1 MSDGS
6 SFGFVDLNR
15 SFHEILDY
23 ARESDDVDVSQAFR
37 RGPSI
42 TWSDLRMERRV
53 VLLAEAGAG
62 KTEEIRYAATRWRGR
77 GDHAFFLRLEH
88 VPDDLEAAFEVGDLD
103 DFERWKNSQDE
114 AWILLDSVDEAR
126 LRGPSDFERAIR
138 KFATKVRGAED
149 RLHLLI
155 TSRISAWRPKTDLE
169 FCERLLPPPAAGRVA
184 GVAQTGD
191 LGSNSPSDIATAPDK
206 EGERPRFRIVT
217 IDDLDSAR
225 IAKFARV
232 RGVTNLDPFL
242 AAVERKDAWA
252 YTRRPQDLVELIE
265 FWLTHERIG
274 SRLEL
279 VKSSVARRLEE
290 RDQTRAEWQPL
301 TVDRVHAAAALIAAA
316 CILGHEAT
324 IRVPDGSAS
333 VHGLRLETVLPDWNA
348 RELGALLARP
358 LFDEAIYG
366 AVRFHHREAREYLA
380 AEWFGSLLRRETS
393 RTRIEALFF
402 KKQYDLDIITPALRP
417 VLPWLALLDDRIRDR
432 LLGVA
437 PEVLVEGGDPSQLP
451 RPTREQILR
460 ACCER
465 LAATRTPRTFADYA
479 TVERFAAPDLVD
491 AIRELLRV
499 HADSEEVL
507 SFLCR
512 MIWIGPLPDLRREA
526 RALALRTYGSRYTRV
541 VAVRALKAID
551 ASADLREIRSRIL
564 TEGVPVDRDLLAELV
579 TATVSAADDVEWLV
593 AALRAAAKPQRH
605 TVDRLVDALKGRI
618 EHASLPLLQKLAIAL
633 GDFLGEEPH
642 INASYC
648 PVSQAWAWLVVPAVE
663 VLTSLASQRD
673 TTLLEDT
680 TLALLR
686 RVGLVRRHHHDLD
699 ESRSELG
706 GLVKKWD
713 ALNRSLFW
721 HEVAASRRPRRG
733 EAPENV
739 RHFRDVCPNTGFWVI
754 SERDYDYLV
763 DQMAAR
769 PLEDDRAVAL
779 TVALALFNDAG
790 RPELWRERLALATD
804 GNALLE
810 SMLAAFFNPPPETEQ
825 GRKRRKEDEA
835 WKRKDEKRRLEEV
848 RNRQAWREGLQKNAE
863 RIRAPGFTDPSSV
876 SQDQWYLLDHLRK
889 DEDRSGRWTDGNWE
903 TLIEEFGTAV
913 AEAFRDGAKGFWRR
927 YDPRPRSDRGT
938 PNSTPAAH
946 VFGLAGL
953 AIEARDSE
961 AWPKGLSEYEAKRAT
976 RYAVGELNGFPPWL
990 PGLFTAHPDAV
1001 LSVIMGEVEHQVR
1014 TEKPDEPF
1022 HYVLD
1027 DVAWSGIWCWDAL
1040 GPLVV
1045 CSLSTLAPRRA
1056 DTLQK
1061 LLIIVHGST
1070 VSDQAITELAA
1081 RGIDECASMECRAV
1095 WFASLIGTD
1104 PEQGIPKLRAY
1115 LGGLNDR
1122 VDRTRFAMHAV
1133 THLVGGRSH
1142 GGINPRQNFI
1152 SAQHLGDLY
1161 ALMHQHIRRGED
1173 IDRIGGGVYSPELRD
1188 DAQDAREGLLGLLD
1202 RIPGKA
1208 TFLVLSKLA
1217 GSHPEESLRPYLM
1230 QRARRRAE
1238 ADGDLSPWKA
1248 AQVREFAESLERTP
1262 RNHRE
1267 LADLALLRFLDLKA
1281 ELEGGDES
1289 LAPVLLRITEETEMR
1304 NFLTRELRSRA
1315 GGRYDVPQ
1323 ESELADGKRPDL
1335 RFHGNGF
1342 DAPVPA
1348 ELKLADRWTG
1358 PKLLERLENQLC
1370 GDYLRDHRS
1379 RRGLFVL
1386 VHNGTEKAWTVA
1398 DGSRVDF
1405 DGLVEALTARWRLIA
1420 PNFPEVDDVQVV
1432 GINLPLRARPSSNR
1446 ALTTGPKSRK
1456 RGMNGSI
1463 QK

>member
-1 MSDGS
+1 MSDES
-6 SFGFVDLNR
+6 SFGFVDLDR
-15 SFHEILDY
+15 SFHELSDY

-42 TWSDLRMERRV
+42 TWADLKMERRV

-62 KTEEIRYAATRWRGR
+62 KTEEIRHAATRWRAG

-88 VPDDLEAAFEVGDLD
+88 IADDLDAAFEVGDLD
-103 DFERWKNSQDE
+103 GFERWKNSQDE
-114 AWILLDSVDEAR
+114 GWVLLDSVDEAR

-138 KFATKVRGAED
+138 KFATRVRGAED
-149 RLHLLI
+149 RLHILI

-169 FCERLLPPPAAGRVA
+169 FCERHLPPPAVGRVA
-184 GVAQTGD
+184 ETGRTEGEAT
-191 LGSNSPSDIATAPDK
+191 GSPPDIATTSEE
-206 EGERPRFRIVT
+206 EGKRARYRIVT

-225 IAKFARV
+225 IAKFAQS
-232 RGVTNLDPFL
+232 GGIADLNLFL
-242 AAVERKDAWA
+242 NAVERKDAWA
-252 YTRRPQDLVELIE
+252 YTRRPQDLVELID
-265 FWLTHERIG
+265 FWRTHGRIG

-301 TVDRVHAAAALIAAA
+301 AADRVHAAAARIAAA
-316 CILGHEAT
+316 CILAHEAT
-324 IRVPDGSAS
+324 IQVPDGAAS
-333 VHGLRLETVLPDWNA
+333 NSGLRLDSVLPDWDT
-348 RELGALLARP
+348 RELGALLSRP

-380 AEWFGSLLRRETS
+380 AEWFGGLLRRETS
-393 RTRIEALFF
+393 RTKIEALFF
-402 KKQYDLDIITPALRP
+402 RRQYDLEVITPTLRP

-432 LLGVA
+432 LLRVA
-437 PEVLVEGGDPSQLP
+437 PEILFEGGDPSQLP
-451 RPTREQILR
+451 KPTREAILR
-460 ACCER
+460 ACCQG
-465 LAATRTPRTFADYA
+465 LAATSTPRTFTDYA
-479 TVERFAAPDLVD
+479 TVQRFAAPDLVD
-491 AIRELLRV
+491 AIRELLQV
-499 HADSEEVL
+499 YADSEEVL

-512 MIWIGPLPDLRREA
+512 MIWIGPLPDLRPEA
-526 RALALRTYGSRYTRV
+526 RALALKADGSRYTRV
-541 VAVRALKAID
+541 VAVRALEAIG
-551 ASADLREIRSRIL
+551 ASADLLEIRSQIL
-564 TEGVPVDRDLLAELV
+564 TEGVSVDRDLLAELV
-579 TATVSAADDVEWLV
+579 IATLSAADDVVWLV
-593 AALRAAAKPQRH
+593 TALRAAAEPQRH
-605 TVDRLVDALKGRI
+605 TVDRIVDALKGRI
-618 EHASLPLLQKLAIAL
+618 ERASPPLLQALATAF
-633 GDFLGEEPH
+633 GDFLGEAPH
-642 INASYC
+642 IDASYC
-648 PVSQAWAWLVVPAVE
+648 PVSQAWAWLAVPAFE
-663 VLTSLASQRD
+663 VLASLAGQRD
-673 TTLLEDT
+673 ATLLEDA

-721 HEVAASRRPRRG
+721 HEVAASRLPRRG
-733 EAPENV
+733 EAPETV
-739 RHFRDVCPNTGFWVI
+739 RHFREVWPSTGFWAI
-754 SERDYDYLV
+754 SEADFDYFV

-769 PLEDDRAVAL
+769 AVEDDRAVAL

-790 RPELWRERLALATD
+790 RPELWSERLAAATAGD
-804 GNALLE
+804 ALLE
-810 SMLAAFFNPPPETEQ
+810 STLAAFFNPPPDTEQ
-825 GRKRRKEDEA
+825 ARKWRKEEAA
-835 WKRKDEKRRLEEV
+835 WKRKAEKRRLEEV
-848 RNRQAWREGLQKNAE
+848 RNRQGWREGLQKNVE
-863 RIRAPGFTDPSSV
+863 RIRDPGFTDPSGV
-876 SQDQWYLLDHLRK
+876 SQDQWYLLNRMRK
-889 DEDRSGRWTDGNWE
+889 DEDRSGRWTGGNWE
-903 TLIEEFGTAV
+903 ALIEEFGTEV
-913 AEAFRDGAKGFWRR
+913 AEAFRDGAQGFWRR
-927 YDPRPRSDRGT
+927 YDPRPRSEGGN
-938 PNSTPAAH
+938 PNTTPAAH

-953 AIEARDSE
+953 AIEARDTE
-961 AWPKGLSEYEAKRAT
+961 AWPKGLSPDEAKRAT

-990 PGLFTAHPDAV
+990 PGLFTARPDAV
-1001 LSVIMGEVEHQVR
+1001 LSVIRGEIEHQVR
-1014 TEKPDEPF
+1014 SEKPDEPF

-1027 DVAWSGIWCWDAL
+1027 DVAWSGMWCWDAL
-1040 GPLVV
+1040 GPLMV
-1045 CSLSTLAPRRA
+1045 SLLSTVGPRRA
-1056 DTLQK
+1056 DSLQK

-1070 VSDQAITELAA
+1070 VSDQDITELAA

-1095 WFASLIGTD
+1095 WFASLIGAD
-1104 PEQGIPKLRAY
+1104 PEQGIPRLRVY
-1115 LGGLNDR
+1115 LDGLNDPT
-1122 VDRTRFAMHAV
+1122 DRTRFAMHAV
-1133 THLVGGRSH
+1133 THLVGGRRD
-1142 GGINPRQNFI
+1142 GGIKPRQNFI

-1161 ALMHQHIRRGED
+1161 ALMHEHIRRRED

-1208 TFLVLSKLA
+1208 TFLALSKLA
-1217 GSHPEESLRPYLM
+1217 DAHPEESLRPYLM

-1248 AQVREFAESLERTP
+1248 VQVREFAESLERTP
-1262 RNHRE
+1262 RDHRE
-1267 LADLALLRFLDLKA
+1267 LADLVLLRFLDLKV

-1304 NFLTRELRSRA
+1304 NFLARELRSRA

-1370 GDYLRDHRS
+1370 GDYLRDARS

-1420 PNFPEVDDVQVV
+1420 PNFPEVDDVHVV
-1432 GINLPLRARPSSNR
+1432 GINLPLRARPSSNG
-1446 ALTTGPKSRK
+1446 ALATGPKSRK
-1456 RGMNGSI
+1456 RGTNGSI

>member
-1 MSDGS
+1 MTGTLAFS
-6 SFGFVDLNR
+6 FVDLGR
-15 SFHEILDY
+15 SFHELSNY
-23 ARESDDVDVSQAFR
+23 ARASDDIDVSQAFSM
-37 RGPSI
+37 GPSM
-42 TWSDLRMERRV
+42 TWDDLKLERRV

-62 KTEEIRYAATRWRGR
+62 KTEEIRHAATRWRDR

-88 VPDDLEAAFEVGDLD
+88 VADGLEAAFEVGDLD

-114 AWILLDSVDEAR
+114 AWVLLDSVDEAR

-138 KFATKVRGAED
+138 EFAKKVRGAED

-184 GVAQTGD
+184 GVAQTD
-191 LGSNSPSDIATAPDK
+191 DVGSGSPPDIATAPDK

-217 IDDLDSAR
+217 INDLDSAR
-225 IAKFARV
+225 IAKFALV
-232 RGVTNLDPFL
+232 RGITNLDPFL

-265 FWLTHERIG
+265 FWLTHGRIG

-301 TVDRVHAAAALIAAA
+301 AADRVHAAAALIAAA
-316 CILGHEAT
+316 CILAHEAT
-324 IRVPDGSAS
+324 IQVPDGSAS
-333 VHGLRLETVLPDWNA
+333 GHGLRLETVLPDWNA

-393 RTRIEALFF
+393 RTKIEALFF
-402 KKQYDLDIITPALRP
+402 RSQYDLDVITPALRP

-432 LLGVA
+432 LLRVA
-437 PEVLVEGGDPSQLP
+437 PEVLFEGGDPSQLP
-451 RPTREQILR
+451 KPTRERILR
-460 ACCER
+460 ACCEG
-465 LAATRTPRTFADYA
+465 LAATSTPRTFADYA
-479 TVERFAAPDLVD
+479 TVQRFAAPDLVD
-491 AIRELLRV
+491 AIRELLQV

-512 MIWIGPLPDLRREA
+512 MIWIGPLPDLRLEA
-526 RALALRTYGSRYTRV
+526 RALALRTDGSRYTRV
-541 VAVRALKAID
+541 VAVRALEAID
-551 ASADLREIRSRIL
+551 ASADLREIRSQIL

-593 AALRAAAKPQRH
+593 AALRAAAEPQRH

-618 EHASLPLLQKLAIAL
+618 ERASLPLLQKLAIAF

-642 INASYC
+642 IDASYC
-648 PVSQAWAWLVVPAVE
+648 PVSQSWAWLAVPAFE
-663 VLTSLASQRD
+663 VLASLAGQRD

-680 TLALLR
+680 ALALLR

-706 GLVKKWD
+706 GLVKMWD

-721 HEVAASRRPRRG
+721 YEVAASRGPRRG
-733 EAPENV
+733 EATETV
-739 RHFRDVCPNTGFWVI
+739 RHFRDVWPSTGFWVI
-754 SERDYDYLV
+754 SEKDFDYFV
-763 DQMAAR
+763 DQTAAR

-790 RPELWRERLALATD
+790 RPELWRERLAAATA
-804 GNALLE
+804 GNVLLE
-810 SMLAAFFNPPPETEQ
+810 STLAAFFNPPPETEQ
-825 GRKRRKEDEA
+825 VRKWRKHEAA

-848 RNRQAWREGLQKNAE
+848 RNRQAWRDGLQRNVE
-863 RIRAPGFTDPSSV
+863 RIRDPGFTDPSAV
-876 SQDQWYLLDHLRK
+876 SQDQWYLLNHLRK

-903 TLIEEFGTAV
+903 ALIEEFGPEV
-913 AEAFRDGAKGFWRR
+913 AEAFRDGAKGFWRC
-927 YDPRPRSDRGT
+927 YDPRPRSKGGA

-946 VFGLAGL
+946 IFGLAGL
-953 AIEARDSE
+953 AIEARDNK
-961 AWPKGLSEYEAKRAT
+961 AWPKGLSQDEAKRAT
-976 RYAVGELNGFPPWL
+976 RYALGELNGFPLWL
-990 PGLFTAHPDAV
+990 PDLFAVHPDAV
-1001 LSVIMGEVEHQVR
+1001 LSVMMGEIDHQAR

-1027 DVAWSGIWCWDAL
+1027 DVAWSGMWCWDAL

-1045 CSLSTLAPRRA
+1045 SLLSTVSPLRA
-1056 DTLQK
+1056 DTLRK
-1061 LLIIVHGST
+1061 LLIIVHGSK
-1070 VSDQAITELAA
+1070 VSDQDIIDLSA
-1081 RGIDECASMECRAV
+1081 RGIDECASMECRAA
-1095 WFASLIGTD
+1095 WFASLIGAD
-1104 PEQGIPKLRAY
+1104 PAQGIPKLRAY
-1115 LGGLNDR
+1115 LGGLNER
-1122 VDRTRFAMHAV
+1122 ADRTCFAMHAI
-1133 THLVGGRSH
+1133 THLVGGRSD
-1142 GGINPRQNFI
+1142 GGIKPRQNFV

-1161 ALMHQHIRRGED
+1161 ALMHEHIRRGED
-1173 IDRIGGGVYSPELRD
+1173 IDRMGGGVYSPELRD
-1188 DAQDAREGLLGLLD
+1188 DAQDARDGLLGLLD

-1208 TFLVLSKLA
+1208 TFLTLSKLA
-1217 GSHPEESLRPYLM
+1217 DSHPEESLRPYLM
-1230 QRARRRAE
+1230 QRASRRAE

-1262 RNHRE
+1262 RDHRE
-1267 LADLALLRFLDLKA
+1267 LADLVLMRFLDLKA

-1289 LAPVLLRITEETEMR
+1289 LAPILLKITEETKMR
-1304 NFLTRELRSRA
+1304 NFLARELRSRA
-1315 GGRYDVPQ
+1315 GGRYHVPQ

-1358 PKLLERLENQLC
+1358 PEHLERLENQLC
-1370 GDYLRDHRS
+1370 GDYLRDTRS

-1386 VHNGTEKAWTVA
+1386 VHNGTRKAWILGDKTK
-1398 DGSRVDF
+1398 VDF
-1405 DGLVEALTARWRLIA
+1405 DGLVDGLAARWRQIS
-1420 PNFPEVDDVQVV
+1420 PNFPDIDDVRVV
-1432 GINLPLRARPSSNR
+1432 GINLPIRAQASSNGVP
-1446 ALTTGPKSRK
+1446 AKAKKGGK
-1456 RGMNGSI
+1456 RDKNGSSEG
-1463 QK
+1463 